1 MSYICS
7 IKLEAPF
14 ILNAMK
20 KLTTKFFTLLFTS
33 LLLTSC
39 GGEDLDD
46 KTNSSFSGP
55 IVTANIEY
63 TQLVGKWD
71 LIEMRTETL
80 VDLNNDNI
88 GSLNLLSETS
98 CFDEMSITFY
108 EDMTFSSVNARMDFA
123 AGDSNTD
130 FACIGTG
137 RGPDTGTWEI
147 SGDILTLTVI
157 IDGQSFTNTKQL
169 TFSPTQFR
177 FDVSELE
184 SQQYVSDP
192 GGTAISDVTIVYL
205 GYEKA

>member
-1 MSYICS
+1 
-7 IKLEAPF
+7 
-14 ILNAMK
+14 MK
-20 KLTTKFFTLLFTS
+20 KFTSKLFTLLIATM
-33 LLLTSC
+33 LLLSC
-39 GGEDLDD
+39 GAEELDVSA
-46 KTNSSFSGP
+46 NSSFSDP

-63 TQLVGKWD
+63 TQLIGKWN
-71 LIEMRTETL
+71 LFEMRTETP
-80 VDLNNDNI
+80 VDLNNDKV

-98 CFDEMSITFY
+98 CFDAMSITFN

-130 FACIGTG
+130 FTCMGTG

-147 SGDILTLTVI
+147 SGDILTLTVN
-157 IDGQSFTNTKQL
+157 IDGQSFTNTKKL
-169 TFSPTQFR
+169 TFSSTKFF
-177 FDVSELE
+177 FDVSEFE

>member
-1 MSYICS
+1 
-7 IKLEAPF
+7 
-14 ILNAMK
+14 MK
-20 KLTTKFFTLLFTS
+20 KLTTKFFTLMVAS
-33 LLLTSC
+33 MLLISC

-46 KTNSSFSGP
+46 AANSSFSDP

-63 TQLVGKWD
+63 TQLIGKWD
-71 LIEMRTETL
+71 LFKMQTDTP
-80 VDLNNDNI
+80 VDLNNDGT
-88 GSLNLLSETS
+88 GSLNLLNETS
-98 CFDEMSITFY
+98 CFDVMSITFN

-130 FACIGTG
+130 FACMGTG

-157 IDGQSFTNTKQL
+157 IDGESFTNTKSL
-169 TFSPTQFR
+169 IFDGSTFLFE
-177 FDVSELE
+177 VSEFE

-205 GYEKA
+205 GYERV